1 MFEDSYKTIASPAE
15 GSYSEKRSKFL
26 AYAFPVQNEQEVK
39 QRLAEI
45 QKKHWDARHHCYAYI
60 LGPHK
65 DAYRQ
70 NDNGEPSGTAGRPIY
85 GQLLSKDVTNTLV
98 IVVRYFGG
106 IKLGVSGLQN
116 AYKVAA
122 REALDAADIVERTIQ
137 ETFRVTFEYVKM
149 NDIMQILKDPEV
161 QVIDRQSYMQCIYT
175 ISVRQRDADRV
186 TEALRK
192 IPMTEVIPVCF
203 LFISCCLYLSK
214 DLKKTIF

>member
-1 MFEDSYKTIASPAE
+1 MFEDSYKTIAKPAE

-26 AYAFPVQNEQEVK
+26 AYAFPVQSEQDVK

-60 LGPHK
+60 LGAHK
-65 DAYRQ
+65 DAYRM

-85 GQLLSKDVTNTLV
+85 GQLLSKDLTNTLV

-122 REALDAADIVERTIQ
+122 REALDAAVIEERTVQ
-137 ETFRVTFEYVKM
+137 ETYRVTFEYVKM

-161 QVIDRQSYMQCIYT
+161 QVLDRQSYMQCIYT
-175 ISVRQRDADRV
+175 ISVRQREADRI
-186 TEALRK
+186 TGALK
-192 IPMTEVIPVCF
+192 KVPMTTVEP
-203 LFISCCLYLSK
+203 L
-214 DLKKTIF
+214 

>member
-1 MFEDSYKTIASPAE
+1 MFEDSYKTIAKPSE

-39 QRLAEI
+39 ERLAEI

-60 LGPHK
+60 LGAHK
-65 DAYRQ
+65 DAYRL

-85 GQLLSKDVTNTLV
+85 GQLLSKDLTNTLV

-122 REALDAADIVERTIQ
+122 REALDAAVIEERTVQ
-137 ETFRVTFEYVKM
+137 ETYRVTFEYVKM

-161 QVIDRQSYMQCIYT
+161 QVLDRQSYMQCVYT
-175 ISVRQRDADRV
+175 ISVRQREADRI
-186 TEALRK
+186 TGALRK
-192 IPMTEVIPVCF
+192 VPMTEVVP
-203 LFISCCLYLSK
+203 L
-214 DLKKTIF
+214 

>member
-1 MFEDSYKTIASPAE
+1 MFDDSYKTIAKPAE

-26 AYAFPVQNEQEVK
+26 AYAFPVQDEQEVK

-65 DAYRQ
+65 DAYRL

-85 GQLLSKDVTNTLV
+85 GQLLSKDLTNTLV

-116 AYKVAA
+116 AYKVAS
-122 REALDAADIVERTIQ
+122 REALDAAVIEERTIQ
-137 ETFRVTFEYVKM
+137 ETYRVTFEYTKM
-149 NDIMQILKDPEV
+149 NDIMQILKNPEI
-161 QVIDRQSYMQCIYT
+161 QIIDRQSYMQCTYT
-175 ISVRQRDADRV
+175 ISVRQRDADRI

-192 IPMTEVIPVCF
+192 VPMTEVTSI
-203 LFISCCLYLSK
+203 
-214 DLKKTIF
+214 

>member
-1 MFEDSYKTIASPAE
+1 MFDDSYKTIAKPAE

-26 AYAFPVQNEQEVK
+26 AYAFPVQTEEEVK

-65 DAYRQ
+65 DAYRL

-85 GQLLSKDVTNTLV
+85 GQLLSKDLTNTLV

-122 REALDAADIVERTIQ
+122 REALDAAVIEERTIQ
-137 ETFRVTFEYVKM
+137 ETFSVTFEYVKM

-161 QVIDRQSYMQCIYT
+161 QVLDRQSYLQCIYT
-175 ISVRQRDADRV
+175 ISVRQRDADRI
-186 TEALRK
+186 TTALRK
-192 IPMTEVIPVCF
+192 VPMTVVTE
-203 LFISCCLYLSK
+203 L
-214 DLKKTIF
+214 

>member
-1 MFEDSYKTIASPAE
+1 MFEDTYKTIAKPSE

-85 GQLLSKDVTNTLV
+85 GQLLSKDLTNTLV

-122 REALDAADIVERTIQ
+122 KEALDAAVIEERTIQ
-137 ETFRVTFEYVKM
+137 EQYQVIFEYVKM
-149 NDIMQILKDPEV
+149 NDIMQILKDPEI
-161 QVIDRQSYMQCIYT
+161 QVLDRQSDMRCTYT
-175 ISVRQRDADRV
+175 ISVRQRDADRI

-192 IPMTEVIPVCF
+192 VAMTEVTA
-203 LFISCCLYLSK
+203 L
-214 DLKKTIF
+214 

>member
-1 MFEDSYKTIASPAE
+1 MFEDTYKTIAKPAE

-26 AYAFPVQNEQEVK
+26 AYAFPVENEQEVK
-39 QRLAEI
+39 QKLAEI

-65 DAYRQ
+65 DAYRL

-122 REALDAADIVERTIQ
+122 REALDAAVIEERTIQ
-137 ETFRVTFEYVKM
+137 ETYRVTFEYTKM
-149 NDIMQILKDPEV
+149 NDIMQILKNPEV
-161 QVIDRQSYMQCIYT
+161 QVLDRQSYMQCIYT
-175 ISVRQRDADRV
+175 ISVRQRDADRI

-192 IPMTEVIPVCF
+192 VPMTEVTSI
-203 LFISCCLYLSK
+203 
-214 DLKKTIF
+214 

>member
-1 MFEDSYKTIASPAE
+1 MFEDSYKTIAKPAE

-39 QRLAEI
+39 ERLAEI

-60 LGPHK
+60 LGAHK
-65 DAYRQ
+65 DAYRL

-122 REALDAADIVERTIQ
+122 REALDAAVIEERTVQ
-137 ETFRVTFEYVKM
+137 ETDRVTFEYVKM

-161 QVIDRQSYMQCIYT
+161 QVLDRQSYMQCIYT
-175 ISVRQRDADRV
+175 ISVRQREADRI
-186 TEALRK
+186 TGALRK
-192 IPMTEVIPVCF
+192 VPMTTVES
-203 LFISCCLYLSK
+203 L
-214 DLKKTIF
+214 

>member
-1 MFEDSYKTIASPAE
+1 MKKNEHDAAHAIRQSKND
-15 GSYSEKRSKFL
+15 RWVKFL

-65 DAYRQ
+65 DAYRL

-85 GQLLSKDVTNTLV
+85 GQLLSKDLTNTLV

-122 REALDAADIVERTIQ
+122 REALDAAVIEERTIQ
-137 ETFRVTFEYVKM
+137 ETYRVTFEYTKM
-149 NDIMQILKDPEV
+149 NDIMQILKNPEV
-161 QVIDRQSYMQCIYT
+161 QVLDRQSYMQCIYT
-175 ISVRQRDADRV
+175 ISVRQRDADRI

-192 IPMTEVIPVCF
+192 VPMTEVTP
-203 LFISCCLYLSK
+203 L
-214 DLKKTIF
+214 

>member
-1 MFEDSYKTIASPAE
+1 MFEDTYKTIAKPSE

-85 GQLLSKDVTNTLV
+85 GQLLSKDLTNTLV

-122 REALDAADIVERTIQ
+122 KEALDAAVIEERTIQ
-137 ETFRVTFEYVKM
+137 EQYQVVFEYVKM
-149 NDIMQILKDPEV
+149 NDIMQILKDPEI
-161 QVIDRQSYMQCIYT
+161 QVLDRQSDMRCTYT
-175 ISVRQRDADRV
+175 ISVRQRDADRIM
-186 TEALRK
+186 EALRK
-192 IPMTEVIPVCF
+192 VAMTEVTA
-203 LFISCCLYLSK
+203 L
-214 DLKKTIF
+214 

>member
-1 MFEDSYKTIASPAE
+1 MFDDSYKTIAKPAE
-15 GSYSEKRSKFL
+15 GNYSEKRSKFL

-39 QRLAEI
+39 QRLTEI

-65 DAYRQ
+65 DAYRL

-85 GQLLSKDVTNTLV
+85 GQLLSKDLTNTLV

-122 REALDAADIVERTIQ
+122 REALDAAVIEERTVQ
-137 ETFRVTFEYVKM
+137 EIYRVTFEYVKM
-149 NDIMQILKDPEV
+149 NDIMQVLKDPNI
-161 QVIDRQSYMQCIYT
+161 QILDRQSYMQCIYT
-175 ISVRQRDADRV
+175 IYVRQREADRI
-186 TEALRK
+186 TETLRK
-192 IPMTEVIPVCF
+192 IPMTEVVA
-203 LFISCCLYLSK
+203 L
-214 DLKKTIF
+214 

>member
-1 MFEDSYKTIASPAE
+1 MFEDSYKTIAKPAE

-60 LGPHK
+60 LGAHK
-65 DAYRQ
+65 DAYRM

-85 GQLLSKDVTNTLV
+85 GQLLSKDLTNTLV

-122 REALDAADIVERTIQ
+122 KEALDAAVIEERTVQ

-161 QVIDRQSYMQCIYT
+161 QVLDRQSYMQCIYT
-175 ISVRQRDADRV
+175 ISVRQRESDRI
-186 TEALRK
+186 TEALK
-192 IPMTEVIPVCF
+192 KVPMTMVEP
-203 LFISCCLYLSK
+203 L
-214 DLKKTIF
+214 

>member
-1 MFEDSYKTIASPAE
+1 MFDDCYKTIAKPAE

-65 DAYRQ
+65 DAYRL

-85 GQLLSKDVTNTLV
+85 GQLLSKDLTNILV

-106 IKLGVSGLQN
+106 KIQN
-116 AYKVAA
+116 
-122 REALDAADIVERTIQ
+122 
-137 ETFRVTFEYVKM
+137 
-149 NDIMQILKDPEV
+149 
-161 QVIDRQSYMQCIYT
+161 
-175 ISVRQRDADRV
+175 
-186 TEALRK
+186 
-192 IPMTEVIPVCF
+192 
-203 LFISCCLYLSK
+203 
-214 DLKKTIF
+214 

>member
-1 MFEDSYKTIASPAE
+1 MFEDTYKTIAKPAE

-65 DAYRQ
+65 DAYRL

-122 REALDAADIVERTIQ
+122 REALDAAIIEERTIQ
-137 ETFRVTFEYVKM
+137 ETFRVTFEYTKM
-149 NDIMQILKDPEV
+149 NDIMQILKNPEI
-161 QVIDRQSYMQCIYT
+161 QIIDRQSYMQCIYT
-175 ISVRQRDADRV
+175 ISVRQRDADRI

-192 IPMTEVIPVCF
+192 VPMTEVTPI
-203 LFISCCLYLSK
+203 
-214 DLKKTIF
+214 

>member
-1 MFEDSYKTIASPAE
+1 MFEDSYKTIAKPSE

-26 AYAFPVQNEQEVK
+26 AYAFPVQSEQEVK

-60 LGPHK
+60 LGAHK
-65 DAYRQ
+65 DAYRM

-85 GQLLSKDVTNTLV
+85 GQLLSKDLTNTLV

-122 REALDAADIVERTIQ
+122 KEALDAAVIEERTVQ
-137 ETFRVTFEYVKM
+137 ETYRVTFEYVKM

-161 QVIDRQSYMQCIYT
+161 QVLDRQSYMQCIYT
-175 ISVRQRDADRV
+175 ISVRQRESDRI
-186 TEALRK
+186 TGALK
-192 IPMTEVIPVCF
+192 KVPMTTVEP
-203 LFISCCLYLSK
+203 L
-214 DLKKTIF
+214 

>member
-1 MFEDSYKTIASPAE
+1 MFEDSYKTIAKPAE

-39 QRLAEI
+39 ARLAEI

-65 DAYRQ
+65 DAYRL

-85 GQLLSKDVTNTLV
+85 GQLLSKDLTNTLV

-122 REALDAADIVERTIQ
+122 KEALDAAIIEERTIQ
-137 ETFRVTFEYVKM
+137 EQYRVVFEYVKM
-149 NDIMQILKDPEV
+149 NDIMQILKDPEI
-161 QVIDRQSYMQCIYT
+161 QVLDRQSDMRCTYT
-175 ISVRQRDADRV
+175 ISVRQRDADRI
-186 TEALRK
+186 TDALRK
-192 IPMTEVIPVCF
+192 VAMTEVTA
-203 LFISCCLYLSK
+203 L
-214 DLKKTIF
+214 

>member
-1 MFEDSYKTIASPAE
+1 MFEDSYKTIAKPAE

-60 LGPHK
+60 LGAHK
-65 DAYRQ
+65 DAYRL

-85 GQLLSKDVTNTLV
+85 GQLLSKDLTNTLV

-122 REALDAADIVERTIQ
+122 REALEAAVIEERTVQ
-137 ETFRVTFEYVKM
+137 ETYRVTFEYVKM

-161 QVIDRQSYMQCIYT
+161 QVLDRQSYMQCVYT
-175 ISVRQRDADRV
+175 ISVRQREADRI
-186 TEALRK
+186 TGALRK
-192 IPMTEVIPVCF
+192 VPMTEVVA
-203 LFISCCLYLSK
+203 L
-214 DLKKTIF
+214 

>member
-1 MFEDSYKTIASPAE
+1 MFDDTYKTIATPAE

-60 LGPHK
+60 LGPNK
-65 DAYRQ
+65 DAYRL

-85 GQLLSKDVTNTLV
+85 GQLLSKDLTNTLV

-122 REALDAADIVERTIQ
+122 REALEAAVIEERTVQ
-137 ETFRVTFEYVKM
+137 ETYRVTFEYVKM

-161 QVIDRQSYMQCIYT
+161 QVLDRQSYMQCIYT
-175 ISVRQRDADRV
+175 ISVRQRDADRI
-186 TEALRK
+186 TMALRK
-192 IPMTEVIPVCF
+192 VPMTEVTA
-203 LFISCCLYLSK
+203 L
-214 DLKKTIF
+214 

>member
-1 MFEDSYKTIASPAE
+1 MFEDIYRTIAKPSE

-26 AYAFPVQNEQEVK
+26 AYAFPVQSEQEVK

-65 DAYRQ
+65 DAYRL

-85 GQLLSKDVTNTLV
+85 GQLLSKDLTNTLV

-122 REALDAADIVERTIQ
+122 REALDNAAIEEQTIQ
-137 ETFRVTFEYVKM
+137 ETYRVTFEYVKM
-149 NDIMQILKDPEV
+149 NDIMQILKEPGL
-161 QVIDRQSYMQCIYT
+161 QVLDRQSDMRCTYT
-175 ISVRQRDADRV
+175 ISVRQRDADRI
-186 TEALRK
+186 TESLRK
-192 IPMTEVIPVCF
+192 IPMTEVSA
-203 LFISCCLYLSK
+203 L
-214 DLKKTIF
+214 

>member
-1 MFEDSYKTIASPAE
+1 MFEDSYKTIAKPSE

-65 DAYRQ
+65 DAYRL

-85 GQLLSKDVTNTLV
+85 GQLLSKDLTNTLV

-122 REALDAADIVERTIQ
+122 KEALDAAVIEERTIQ
-137 ETFRVTFEYVKM
+137 EQYRVVFEYVKM
-149 NDIMQILKDPEV
+149 NDIMQILKDPEI
-161 QVIDRQSYMQCIYT
+161 QVLDRQSDMRCTYT
-175 ISVRQRDADRV
+175 ISVRQRDADRI

-192 IPMTEVIPVCF
+192 VAMTEVST
-203 LFISCCLYLSK
+203 L
-214 DLKKTIF
+214 

>member
-1 MFEDSYKTIASPAE
+1 MFDDSYKTIAKPSE

-39 QRLAEI
+39 DRLTEI

-65 DAYRQ
+65 DAYRL

-85 GQLLSKDVTNTLV
+85 GQLLSKDLTNTLV

-122 REALDAADIVERTIQ
+122 REALDAATIVERTIQ
-137 ETFRVTFEYVKM
+137 ETYRVTFEYVKM

-161 QVIDRQSYMQCIYT
+161 QVLDRQSYMRCTYT
-175 ISVRQRDADRV
+175 ISVRLRDADRI

-192 IPMTEVIPVCF
+192 VPMTEVSV
-203 LFISCCLYLSK
+203 L
-214 DLKKTIF
+214 

>member
-1 MFEDSYKTIASPAE
+1 MFDDTYKTIAKPAE

-39 QRLAEI
+39 QRLTEI

-60 LGPHK
+60 LGPNK
-65 DAYRQ
+65 DAYRL

-85 GQLLSKDVTNTLV
+85 GQLLSKDLTNTLV

-122 REALDAADIVERTIQ
+122 REALDAAVIEERTVQ
-137 ETFRVTFEYVKM
+137 EQFRVTFEYVKM

-161 QVIDRQSYMQCIYT
+161 QVLDRQSYMQCIYT
-175 ISVRQRDADRV
+175 ISVRQRDADRI
-186 TEALRK
+186 TGALRK
-192 IPMTEVIPVCF
+192 VPMTEVTA
-203 LFISCCLYLSK
+203 L
-214 DLKKTIF
+214 

>member
-1 MFEDSYKTIASPAE
+1 MFEDTYKTIAKPAE

-65 DAYRQ
+65 DAYRL

-122 REALDAADIVERTIQ
+122 REALDAAIIEERTIQ
-137 ETFRVTFEYVKM
+137 ETFRVTFEYTKM
-149 NDIMQILKDPEV
+149 NDIMQILKNPEI
-161 QVIDRQSYMQCIYT
+161 QIIDRQSYMQCIYT
-175 ISVRQRDADRV
+175 ISVRQRDADRI

-192 IPMTEVIPVCF
+192 VPMTEVTPV
-203 LFISCCLYLSK
+203 
-214 DLKKTIF
+214 

>member
-1 MFEDSYKTIASPAE
+1 MFEDSYKTIAKPAE

-39 QRLAEI
+39 ERLAEI

-60 LGPHK
+60 LGAHK
-65 DAYRQ
+65 DAYRL

-122 REALDAADIVERTIQ
+122 REAVDAAVIEERTVQ
-137 ETFRVTFEYVKM
+137 ETYRVTFEYVKM

-161 QVIDRQSYMQCIYT
+161 QVLDRQSYMQCIYT
-175 ISVRQRDADRV
+175 ISVRQREADRI
-186 TEALRK
+186 TGALRK
-192 IPMTEVIPVCF
+192 VPMTTVES
-203 LFISCCLYLSK
+203 L
-214 DLKKTIF
+214 

>member
-1 MFEDSYKTIASPAE
+1 MFDDSYKTIAKPAE

-65 DAYRQ
+65 DAYRL

-85 GQLLSKDVTNTLV
+85 GQLLSKDLTNTLV

-122 REALDAADIVERTIQ
+122 REALDAAVIEERTIQ

-149 NDIMQILKDPEV
+149 NDIMQILKDPNV
-161 QVIDRQSYMQCIYT
+161 QILDRQSYMQCIYT
-175 ISVRQRDADRV
+175 ISVRQREADRI

-192 IPMTEVIPVCF
+192 IPMTEVVSI
-203 LFISCCLYLSK
+203 
-214 DLKKTIF
+214 

>member
-1 MFEDSYKTIASPAE
+1 MFEDSYKTIAKPAE

-65 DAYRQ
+65 DAYRL

-122 REALDAADIVERTIQ
+122 REALDTAVIEERTIQ
-137 ETFRVTFEYVKM
+137 EIYRVTFEYTKM
-149 NDIMQILKDPEV
+149 NDIMQILKNPEI
-161 QVIDRQSYMQCIYT
+161 QVLDRQSYMQCVYT
-175 ISVRQRDADRV
+175 ISVRQRDADRIA
-186 TEALRK
+186 EALRK
-192 IPMTEVIPVCF
+192 IPMTEVTPI
-203 LFISCCLYLSK
+203 
-214 DLKKTIF
+214 

>member
-1 MFEDSYKTIASPAE
+1 MFEDSYKTIAKPAE

-39 QRLAEI
+39 ERLAEI

-60 LGPHK
+60 LGAHK
-65 DAYRQ
+65 DAYRL

-122 REALDAADIVERTIQ
+122 REALDAAVIEERTVQ
-137 ETFRVTFEYVKM
+137 ETYRVTFEYVKM

-161 QVIDRQSYMQCIYT
+161 QVLDRPSYMQCIYT
-175 ISVRQRDADRV
+175 ISVRQREADRI
-186 TEALRK
+186 TGALRK
-192 IPMTEVIPVCF
+192 VPMTTVES
-203 LFISCCLYLSK
+203 L
-214 DLKKTIF
+214 

>member
-1 MFEDSYKTIASPAE
+1 MFEDSYKTIAKPAE

-39 QRLAEI
+39 ERLAEI

-60 LGPHK
+60 LGAHK
-65 DAYRQ
+65 DAYRL

-122 REALDAADIVERTIQ
+122 REALDAAVIEERTVQ
-137 ETFRVTFEYVKM
+137 ETYRVTFEYVKM

-161 QVIDRQSYMQCIYT
+161 QVLDRQSYMQCIYT
-175 ISVRQRDADRV
+175 ISVRQREADRI
-186 TEALRK
+186 TGALRK
-192 IPMTEVIPVCF
+192 VPMTTVES
-203 LFISCCLYLSK
+203 L
-214 DLKKTIF
+214 

>member
-1 MFEDSYKTIASPAE
+1 MFEDSYKTIAKPAE

-65 DAYRQ
+65 DAYRL

-122 REALDAADIVERTIQ
+122 REALDAAVIEERTIQ
-137 ETFRVTFEYVKM
+137 EIYRVTFEYTKM
-149 NDIMQILKDPEV
+149 NDIMQILKNPEI
-161 QVIDRQSYMQCIYT
+161 QVLDRQSYMQCIYT
-175 ISVRQRDADRV
+175 ISVRQRDADRIA
-186 TEALRK
+186 EALRK
-192 IPMTEVIPVCF
+192 VPMTEVTPI
-203 LFISCCLYLSK
+203 
-214 DLKKTIF
+214 

>member
-1 MFEDSYKTIASPAE
+1 MFDDSYKTIAKPSE

-26 AYAFPVQNEQEVK
+26 AYAFPVQSEEEIK

-65 DAYRQ
+65 DAYRL

-85 GQLLSKDVTNTLV
+85 GQLLSKDLTNTLV

-122 REALDAADIVERTIQ
+122 REALDAATIVERTIQ
-137 ETFRVTFEYVKM
+137 ETYRVTFEYVKM

-161 QVIDRQSYMQCIYT
+161 QVLDRQSFMQCIYT
-175 ISVRQRDADRV
+175 ISVRQREADRI
-186 TEALRK
+186 TTALRK
-192 IPMTEVIPVCF
+192 VPMTVVTE
-203 LFISCCLYLSK
+203 L
-214 DLKKTIF
+214 

>member
-1 MFEDSYKTIASPAE
+1 MFEDSYKTIAKPAE

-39 QRLAEI
+39 ERLAEI

-60 LGPHK
+60 LGAHK
-65 DAYRQ
+65 DAYRL

-122 REALDAADIVERTIQ
+122 REALDAAVIEERTVQ
-137 ETFRVTFEYVKM
+137 ETYRVTFEYVKM
-149 NDIMQILKDPEV
+149 NDIMQILKDTEV
-161 QVIDRQSYMQCIYT
+161 QVLDRQSYMQCIYT
-175 ISVRQRDADRV
+175 ISVRQREADRI
-186 TEALRK
+186 TGALRK
-192 IPMTEVIPVCF
+192 VPMTTVES
-203 LFISCCLYLSK
+203 L
-214 DLKKTIF
+214 

>member
-1 MFEDSYKTIASPAE
+1 MFDDSYKTIAKPAE

-26 AYAFPVQNEQEVK
+26 AYAFPVQNEEEVK

-65 DAYRQ
+65 DAYRL

-85 GQLLSKDVTNTLV
+85 GQLLSKDLTNTLV

-106 IKLGVSGLQN
+106 IKLDVSGLQN

-122 REALDAADIVERTIQ
+122 REALDAAVIEERTIQ
-137 ETFRVTFEYVKM
+137 ETFSVTFEYVKM

-161 QVIDRQSYMQCIYT
+161 QVLDRQSYLQCIYT
-175 ISVRQRDADRV
+175 ISVRQRDADRI
-186 TEALRK
+186 TTALRK
-192 IPMTEVIPVCF
+192 VPMTVVTE
-203 LFISCCLYLSK
+203 L
-214 DLKKTIF
+214 